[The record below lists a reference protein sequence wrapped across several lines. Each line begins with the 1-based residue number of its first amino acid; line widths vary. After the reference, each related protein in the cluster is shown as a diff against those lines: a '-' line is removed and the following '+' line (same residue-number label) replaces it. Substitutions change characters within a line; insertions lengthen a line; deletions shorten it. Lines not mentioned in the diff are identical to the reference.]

1 MEIFHKGEPIDARE
15 CTLYLYV
22 LLLAHLL
29 TTIKRFRVWEQVM
42 TKRFFFAVFRISDK
56 DEAKRI
62 NYYGYGP
69 NEFWQNRL
77 IYFSVLNKSFQ
88 EGFGLKVL
96 LLFMRF
102 KIMLS
107 YTNFYAVYAD
117 MQTLVCR

>member
-1 MEIFHKGEPIDARE
+1 MKHLQGEKDK
-15 CTLYLYV
+15 
-22 LLLAHLL
+22 LLL
-29 TTIKRFRVWEQVM
+29 
-42 TKRFFFAVFRISDK
+42 
-56 DEAKRI
+56 
-62 NYYGYGP
+62 YGL

-77 IYFSVLNKSFQ
+77 IHFSVLNKSFQ
-88 EGFGLKVL
+88 EGFGLKAL